1 MIFEATAGQ
10 TDPEVKFLSRGRGH
24 TVFLTPTEAV
34 LALIKAPGDGTFLRM
49 SRGDA
54 RPSPRI
60 TGLEEVPG
68 KVCIRE

>member
-1 MIFEATAGQ
+1 
-10 TDPEVKFLSRGRGH
+10 L
-24 TVFLTPTEAV
+24 FLTPTEAV
-34 LALIKAPGDGTFLRM
+34 LALIKAPGDGTLLRM
-49 SRGDA
+49 SRVDA